1 VGTVEEAFGQTQ
13 LKLESNLAECAPNG
27 QATAQVVT
35 LPLAAH
41 AEFADY
47 EGMLVTF
54 RQPLVVNEVYELGR
68 YGSVVLGSSLLQV
81 PTHTAAPG
89 AAAQAVMA
97 QNARSRIILDDGLNN
112 QNPDPVA
119 YPQGG
124 LSAANTLR
132 RGYTTQSATGVM
144 EKRFSEWR
152 IQPIPGAAVPTFV
165 ADGNPR
171 PQAPVRSAGSDT
183 RVAAFNVLN
192 YFNGDGTGSDEGFK
206 DPNNRGAS
214 DQAEFVRQH
223 DKIVAAIDGMDAD
236 IVGLMEIEN
245 DGYGSRSAIRTL
257 TQGLKGDW
265 QFVDPGVDRLGTDA
279 IAVALIYRADKVKP
293 VGQAATLEIDDKNRQ
308 PLAQT
313 FEPLAGGKPVTVVVN
328 HLKSKGCSGATGID
342 ADQGDGQSCWAPTRS
357 RAAGLINDWLATA
370 PTQVPD
376 SATLIIGDL
385 NAYAME
391 NPILRFEQAGYADL
405 QRKAH
410 GAAAYTYV
418 FEGESGYLDHALGNA
433 AAQARTRGVQSWH
446 INADEPIALEYTVD
460 FKSEGQ
466 KASFYAADAYR
477 SSDHDPVIVDLAL
490 VDAPVVTPPVDGG
503 TGGNDGGNA
512 GGDEGSGGGGALAWL
527 PLALLGWLAARGVRG
542 ASLGRRRVG

>member
-1 VGTVEEAFGQTQ
+1 
-13 LKLESNLAECAPNG
+13 
-27 QATAQVVT
+27 
-35 LPLAAH
+35 
-41 AEFADY
+41 
-47 EGMLVTF
+47 
-54 RQPLVVNEVYELGR
+54 
-68 YGSVVLGSSLLQV
+68 
-81 PTHTAAPG
+81 
-89 AAAQAVMA
+89 MA

-257 TQGLKGDW
+257 TQGLKGC
-265 QFVDPGVDRLGTDA
+265 L
-279 IAVALIYRADKVKP
+279 L
-293 VGQAATLEIDDKNRQ
+293 
-308 PLAQT
+308 
-313 FEPLAGGKPVTVVVN
+313 
-328 HLKSKGCSGATGID
+328 
-342 ADQGDGQSCWAPTRS
+342 
-357 RAAGLINDWLATA
+357 
-370 PTQVPD
+370 
-376 SATLIIGDL
+376 
-385 NAYAME
+385 
-391 NPILRFEQAGYADL
+391 
-405 QRKAH
+405 
-410 GAAAYTYV
+410 YT
-418 FEGESGYLDHALGNA
+418 SPSPRD
-433 AAQARTRGVQSWH
+433 
-446 INADEPIALEYTVD
+446 
-460 FKSEGQ
+460 
-466 KASFYAADAYR
+466 
-477 SSDHDPVIVDLAL
+477 
-490 VDAPVVTPPVDGG
+490 
-503 TGGNDGGNA
+503 
-512 GGDEGSGGGGALAWL
+512 
-527 PLALLGWLAARGVRG
+527 
-542 ASLGRRRVG
+542 